1 MRCQDFYRHI
11 DAYMTGE
18 LGEDTREQ
26 MEKHLSSCR
35 DCRAAL
41 DDAYH
46 IRAAFAAGDTPPVP
60 EGFHES
66 VMARAR
72 EENGVKERPGILD
85 PFGHLSMLET
95 PLRAAAVAAGVI
107 VALGIGILVGRDL
120 AEATAA
126 RQTQPVGREES
137 DAVSSLGAEYLGE
150 YPPESVSR
158 AYANLTT
165 TGGEQDR

>member
-1 MRCQDFYRHI
+1 MHCKKIQRKLEAYPDELPADERRAIRDHLTDCDECAAELQRLRRIQDILRQK
-11 DAYMTGE
+11 G
-18 LGEDTREQ
+18 
-26 MEKHLSSCR
+26 
-35 DCRAAL
+35 
-41 DDAYH
+41 
-46 IRAAFAAGDTPPVP
+46 TPPVP

-72 EENGVKERPGILD
+72 EQKAGEERPGILD
-85 PFGHLSMLET
+85 PFGHLSLLQT

-126 RQTQPVGREES
+126 RQTQPVGGEES